1 MASLHFCPGVVTLG
15 DPHLGKVF
23 TSGVPLHRRGEREA
37 SQWQTI
43 YQSLTQLPAGTH
55 THVCMGDLFD
65 RSVVP
70 NSVVMRAA
78 NMYRDAAELKP
89 DVNFVVLQGNHDES
103 RDREVTSSF
112 EVFAALL
119 ADVRNV
125 VVVRERLLL
134 RPAGTQLELAF
145 FPWLPFENAAE
156 VAESLKP
163 RLLYPYVAFG
173 HWDLLAFG
181 EMAENTIPFGA
192 FDPQLC
198 KGIVTGHYHLACQ
211 YINNGI
217 PVVVTGAMQPYSHA
231 EDPEGKLYV
240 TLPSAVV
247 LETLAKDPTAYTYL
261 NVRVELGENEPPCPE
276 FDCLSLTFKRCG
288 VQSDDPNLSV
298 DADQFDLKDIFHK
311 SFWEAGVSPELTA
324 TLWNK
329 V

>member
-23 TSGVPLHRRGEREA
+23 TSGVPLHRRGEREE
-37 SQWQTI
+37 SQWLDFER
-43 YQSLTQLPAGTH
+43 SLTELPFNTH
-55 THVCMGDLFD
+55 THICMGDLFD

-70 NSVVMRAA
+70 NSVVLRAA
-78 NMYRDAAELKP
+78 RLYQQAAKANP
-89 DVNFVVLQGNHDES
+89 DVTYYILQGNHDES
-103 RDREVTSSF
+103 RDKEVVSSF
-112 EVFAALL
+112 EIFENLL
-119 ADVRNV
+119 VEERNV
-125 VVVRERLLL
+125 LAVRSPMVVRS
-134 RPAGTQLELAF
+134 PGQHLELAL
-145 FPWLPFENAAE
+145 FPWRPFENAAA

-247 LETLAKDPTAYTYL
+247 LETLAKDPKTYTNM

-288 VQSDDPNLSV
+288 VQGDDPNLSV